1 MFNRLDKYKGKVA
14 PVNRKTE
21 TDTTQSDASTNNNG
35 QPVGPSSEQANVP
48 GKSLRKTAALLNASG
63 PVDVAPDAQP
73 EATPEAQPQQAQAQ
87 PAQPT
92 LDENIWETEDNENNI
107 IFLDKHSTE
116 AKSFQASS
124 TTDSSDNNSQDE
136 QQADKANNLIRGA
149 TLVKLVERVTSEKYA
164 DTLAFQGDYL
174 LTFRSFTTPQDL
186 LKLMIS
192 RYNMAPPK
200 GLSYGQLQE
209 WKTNKQKPIR
219 LRIINFLK
227 NWLDR
232 NWIDF
237 IEDPAL
243 GNALSDFLNT
253 DVMNSGN
260 QTSAEQLGRLLQ
272 KKRDDPNKEREA
284 IFSTPP
290 PKPMLPNVKKTSAS
304 SNSFGLMDFNSEE
317 IARQLTLIEFNLY
330 RAIKPWEFFNQSW
343 TKKNKEQ
350 LSPNIISMIKRFNR
364 VSGWVATE
372 IVKTDKLKDR
382 IAVLVKFIEIGE
394 RCRFYNNFNA
404 LMAIVGGLGNSS
416 IFRLKQT
423 WAGLNNK
430 QRELFEEL
438 KELMSRQQNFQKLR
452 AHMKNVNPPIIPY
465 LGIFLTDLTFIED
478 GNPDMIENGT
488 LINWVKRRRLAAVL
502 KDIQQYQQKPFN
514 LEAVPF
520 IQDYLLNYEPLDED
534 QSYKLS
540 LQRETRAPDAG
551 NDSAKKSSGGLFGRS
566 KTDEKKPASDPKD
579 TKNRSQSTVP
589 AKATDDDE
597 NEDDEFELQYKQGY
611 KFYEKDSEQNIIIE
625 KKDDRDIIQAGL
637 LAKLCERLTYEKY
650 PDINYL
656 TAFML
661 TYRTF
666 VTPTELLDLIIM
678 RYNVPPPTTT
688 TPEVLEKFKQ
698 KKELPIQLRVLN
710 VLKTWVEKFFDD
722 FNNDKALLTKLLE
735 FVDKSM
741 VTHPTMSRA
750 GENLKAQIVSKLEQ
764 QKEEGKK
771 AYQFD
776 KEPPQ
781 SILPTAENPTLLD
794 YSPVELARQLTL
806 MDFELFTAIKPLEYL
821 YLSKGSNWSMLS
833 EVQEE
838 EDPNNI
844 KNSPHIVAVIYRFT
858 DLRDWVATEIIKC
871 EAQEQRAKVIEQ
883 FILIAE
889 NCATMKNF
897 QAVTEIITSLSFDF
911 VLGLKSTWKIVPPNI
926 VATFIQLRELVS
938 FRNNYKLLRDRLAKI
953 DYPCIPFLGMYM
965 TDLAVVREQ
974 MPDVIE
980 PRGFINFAKRQKLS
994 NLITE
999 IYNYQQQ
1006 PFCLQPVAS
1015 VQDFLKALD
1024 IYEVGEMRALS
1035 LQYQEAEGDTKITE
1049 TWVDLFEKKTN
1060 APPANAPVVI
1070 TPAQSSEPSPRNS
1083 SSPHFG
1089 NSPRGSLSP
1098 EGTNKESPRNSVLIR
1113 DNSVNAGSPR
1123 SSVQPGQK
1131 PVQQSSS
1138 SGNVT
1143 QQPAQQQQ
1151 LDPAVL
1157 KQKML
1162 ALLNEDAEFKN
1173 EVFKIFEKERP
1184 APEPVQQ
1191 QQAQSPA
1198 PVKKAPVDVD
1208 ALLKKE
1214 FPGLDIQPWNTMD
1227 NQATV
1232 YGWPE
1237 DIQAR
1242 IIKNGNEVLVVPL
1255 LFDNDLRR
1263 KIDKPELAVLI
1274 RVWTLYES
1282 MNRMMIMTQGLRT
1295 KLVVIGEDQTEFAA
1309 KTLSQMGF
1317 RFVKVD

>member
-14 PVNRKTE
+14 PVNRKAETE
-21 TDTTQSDASTNNNG
+21 TAPSDGTANG
-35 QPVGPSSEQANVP
+35 SPSGPSSDQANVP
-48 GKSLRKTAALLNASG
+48 GKSLRKTAQLLNASG
-63 PVDVAPDAQP
+63 QVDTTEGTQPTEAPAQA
-73 EATPEAQPQQAQAQ
+73 ESQPAQ
-87 PAQPT
+87 PAQPVVE
-92 LDENIWETEDNENNI
+92 ENYWEYEDNENNI
-107 IFLDKHSTE
+107 MFLDKHSTE
-116 AKSFQASS
+116 AKSLQTSA
-124 TTDSSDNNSQDE
+124 TDATENNAAPPESDQH
-136 QQADKANNLIRGA
+136 ADKANNLIKGA
-149 TLVKLVERVTSEKYA
+149 TLVKLVERLTSEKYA
-164 DTLAFQGDYL
+164 DTLVFQGDFL
-174 LTFRSFTTPQDL
+174 LTFRSFTTPQEL

-192 RYNMAPPK
+192 RYNMTPPK

-227 NWLDR
+227 NWIER

-237 IEDPAL
+237 IEDNAL
-243 GNALSDFLNT
+243 GNTLQEFLNT
-253 DVMNSGN
+253 DMMNSGN
-260 QTSAEQLGRLLQ
+260 QTSAETLTRNLQ

-290 PKPMLPNVKKTSAS
+290 PKPILPNVKKSSAS
-304 SNSFGLMDFNSEE
+304 SNSFGLMDFNAEE

-330 RAIKPWEFFNQSW
+330 KAIKPWEFFNQSW

-350 LSPNIISMIKRFNR
+350 LSPNIIAMIKRFNR

-382 IAVLVKFIEIGE
+382 IAVLGKFIEIGE

-416 IFRLKQT
+416 IFRMKQT

-452 AHMKNVNPPIIPY
+452 AHMKNVNPPLIPY

-540 LQRETRAPDAG
+540 LQRETRAPEGSNTDG
-551 NDSAKKSSGGLFGRS
+551 AKKTGGIFSRN
-566 KTDEKKPASDPKD
+566 KTDEKKPDASKDPKGS
-579 TKNRSQSTVP
+579 KSPTVP
-589 AKATDDDE
+589 AKGQEEEE

-611 KFYEKDSEQNIIIE
+611 QFFAKDSEQNIIIE

-637 LAKLCERLTYEKY
+637 LAKLVERLTYEKY
-650 PDINYL
+650 PDMAYL

-666 VTPTELLDLIIM
+666 VTPNELLDLIIM

-710 VLKTWVEKFFDD
+710 ALKTWVDKFFDD
-722 FNNDKALLTKLLE
+722 FQADKALLTKLLE

-764 QKEEGKK
+764 QKDEGKK

-781 SILPTAENPTLLD
+781 SILPTVENPALLD

-806 MDFELFTAIKPLEYL
+806 MDFELFTAIKSLEYL

-871 EAQEQRAKVIEQ
+871 ESQEQRAKVIEQ
-883 FILIAE
+883 FILVAE
-889 NCATMKNF
+889 NCATIKNF
-897 QAVTEIITSLSFDF
+897 QAVTEIITSLNFDF
-911 VLGLKSTWKIVPPNI
+911 ILGLKSTWKLVPPNV
-926 VATFIQLRELVS
+926 VASFVQLRELVS

-953 DYPCIPFLGMYM
+953 DYPCIPFLGMYL

-974 MPDVIE
+974 MPDIIE

-999 IYNYQQQ
+999 IFNYQQQ
-1006 PFCLQPVAS
+1006 PFCLQPVTS
-1015 VQDFLKALD
+1015 VQEFLKNLD

-1035 LQYQEAEGDTKITE
+1035 LQFQEMEGDTKITE
-1049 TWVDLFEKKTN
+1049 SWADLFEKKAAPVAS
-1060 APPANAPVVI
+1060 APPVV
-1070 TPAQSSEPSPRNS
+1070 TPSQSSEPSPRNS

-1098 EGTNKESPRNSVLIR
+1098 SESTNKESPRNSILIR
-1113 DNSVNAGSPR
+1113 DNSANAGSPR

-1131 PVQQSSS
+1131 AV
-1138 SGNVT
+1138 
-1143 QQPAQQQQ
+1143 QPAPQQQQQ
-1151 LDPAVL
+1151 LDPATL

-1162 ALLNEDAEFKN
+1162 ALLQEDAEFKN

-1191 QQAQSPA
+1191 QQQQQPAQPA
-1198 PVKKAPVDVD
+1198 APVDID

-1227 NQATV
+1227 NQSSV

-1237 DIQAR
+1237 EIQAR
-1242 IIKNGNEVLVVPL
+1242 IIRSGTDVLVVPL
-1255 LFDNDLRR
+1255 LFDNDYRR

-1282 MNRMMIMTQGLRT
+1282 MNRMMMMTQGLRA
-1295 KLVVIGEDQTEFAA
+1295 KLVVIGEEQTEVVA
-1309 KTLSQMGF
+1309 KMLSQMNF